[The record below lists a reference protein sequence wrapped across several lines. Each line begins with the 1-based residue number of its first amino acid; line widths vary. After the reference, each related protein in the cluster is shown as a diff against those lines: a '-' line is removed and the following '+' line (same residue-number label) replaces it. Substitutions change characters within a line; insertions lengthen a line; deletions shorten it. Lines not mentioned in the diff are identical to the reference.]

1 MATRDSDTDLGK
13 VFPDVETMQREAD
26 PSRRRAK
33 LEQALDT
40 PPVVD
45 AALTLLRHGLKDGE
59 DPLYYEVPRH
69 EPRPEQQDTTP
80 TGAEGDAAPSPWSTE
95 VGEPLPREMLPSA
108 AAPSPVSPGPEEPH
122 PGDAAHAHDAQRPS
136 RISVRSAALAIAAV
150 LVPLAVMWALF
161 VRPEGSKDGAAHGA
175 RGVASTAIAP
185 PTPPPAPT
193 PTEAAVTPP
202 PSSAAPAP
210 SNSAAPS
217 EADAGPEH
225 APPVRH
231 VKQRPGAKRPPTKP
245 GSPPEEDNPE
255 IFQ

>member
-1 MATRDSDTDLGK
+1 MSTRDSDTDLGK

-45 AALTLLRHGLKDGE
+45 AALTLLRHGLKEGE

-69 EPRPEQQDTTP
+69 EARPEQDATP
-80 TGAEGDAAPSPWSTE
+80 SGGDGDAAPSPWSKE
-95 VGEPLPREMLPSA
+95 VGEALPREMLPSA
-108 AAPSPVSPGPEEPH
+108 AAPIPVSPEGEEPH
-122 PGDAAHAHDAQRPS
+122 SGDAAQGRGPQRP
-136 RISVRSAALAIAAV
+136 RWISVRSAALAVAAV
-150 LVPLAVMWALF
+150 FVPLAVMWALF
-161 VRPEGSKDGAAHGA
+161 VRPEGSKDGAAHAA
-175 RGVASTAIAP
+175 RAVASTAIAP

-202 PSSAAPAP
+202 PSSAAPPP
-210 SNSAAPS
+210 SNSAAPPD
-217 EADAGPEH
+217 ADAGPEH
-225 APPVRH
+225 APPVQH